1 MKTLLILSIIGF
13 ITTADGSLRVTLWDN
28 DFRSAVIVKGSEPYR
43 FFREH
48 VSKDST
54 GLFGQADAE
63 TLRMEFSNDTIV
75 SLK

>member
-1 MKTLLILSIIGF
+1 MKILILSIIGF
-13 ITTADGSLRVTLWDN
+13 VTMADGSLRVTLKGGN
-28 DFRSAVIVKGSEPYR
+28 PHSAIIVKGSEPYR